1 MDWLLIAIAKF
12 EAAKLVFSNGAFSR
26 NWAYLSVAGGT
37 IGTISFILECLKYIP
52 GSWMTFTRVGGI
64 FQLIDVVI
72 FIVWTVWLG
81 MQLGRVRDLRY
92 SEHKDL
98 IDSEADTAGA
108 ENL

>member
-1 MDWLLIAIAKF
+1 
-12 EAAKLVFSNGAFSR
+12 
-26 NWAYLSVAGGT
+26 
-37 IGTISFILECLKYIP
+37 
-52 GSWMTFTRVGGI
+52 MTFTRVGGI